1 MSWKVFFID
10 LVQSVGV
17 KLIFAAIIFGVG
29 MWLAKFLPKLIMKT
43 RGYKRLDE
51 TLANFIMSFIKIALY
66 AVVFVSVAIVL
77 GVPATSFITAL
88 ASAGVAIGLALQGSL
103 SNFAGGIMLL
113 IFKPFKD
120 GDYIEGTGV
129 SGTVKSIT
137 IFYTTLIT
145 PDNKQITVPN
155 GALSNSSIT
164 NYSAHD
170 TRRNDLVF
178 NVSYKSD
185 IESVKAILLK
195 AAYDNDAVLKDP
207 APVAVVNNH
216 GDKGLE
222 FTLRIWT
229 KGADYWDVNFALK
242 ERIKQL
248 FDKYEISIPYPQMDV
263 HIESK

>member
-1 MSWKVFFID
+1 MNWKVFFTD
-10 LVQSVGV
+10 LLQSIGV
-17 KLIFAAIIFGVG
+17 KLIFAALLFAVG
-29 MWLAKFLPKLIMKT
+29 MWAAKLLPKILMKT

-66 AVVFVSVAIVL
+66 AAVFVSVAIVL

-103 SNFAGGIMLL
+103 SNFAGGIMILL
-113 IFKPFKD
+113 FKPFKD
-120 GDYIEGTGV
+120 GDYIEGAGV

-137 IFYTTLIT
+137 IFYTILDT

-155 GALSNSSIT
+155 GSLSNSSVI
-164 NYSAHD
+164 NYSAHE

-178 NVSYKSD
+178 TVSYESD
-185 IESVKAILLK
+185 VESVKAILLK
-195 AAYDNDAVLKDP
+195 AAYDDERVLKDP
-207 APVAVVNNH
+207 APVALVNNH
-216 GDKGLE
+216 GDNGLE

-229 KGADYWDVNFALK
+229 KGADYWDANFALK

>member
-1 MSWKVFFID
+1 MDWKTFFTE
-10 LVQSVGV
+10 LLRSVGV
-17 KLIFAAIIFGVG
+17 KIIFAALLFSLG
-29 MWLAKFLPKLIMKT
+29 MWLAKLLPKLVMKT

-66 AVVFVSVAIVL
+66 ALVFVSVAIVL
-77 GVPATSFITAL
+77 GVPATSFVTAL

-113 IFKPFKD
+113 LFKPFKD
-120 GDYIEGTGV
+120 GDYIEGAGV
-129 SGTVKSIT
+129 SGAVKSIT

-155 GALSNSSIT
+155 GTLSNSSIT
-164 NYSAHD
+164 NYSAHE

-178 NVSYKSD
+178 SVAYTSD
-185 IESVKAILLK
+185 PESVKAILLK
-195 AAYDNDAVLKDP
+195 AAYDNEKVLKDP
-207 APVAVVNNH
+207 APVAVLSAH
-216 GDKGLE
+216 GTSALE
-222 FTLRIWT
+222 FTLRVWT

-263 HIESK
+263 HVKQ

>member
-1 MSWKVFFID
+1 MNWKVFFTD
-10 LVQSVGV
+10 LLQSLGL
-17 KLIFAAIIFGVG
+17 KLIFAALLLFAGL
-29 MWLAKFLPKLIMKT
+29 WLAKLLPRLIMKT
-43 RGYKRLDE
+43 KGYKRLDE

-66 AVVFVSVAIVL
+66 AAVFVSVAIVL

-103 SNFAGGIMLL
+103 SNFAGGIMILL
-113 IFKPFKD
+113 FKPFKD
-120 GDYIEGTGV
+120 GDYIEGAGI

-137 IFYTTLIT
+137 IFYTTLVT

-155 GALSNSSIT
+155 GSLSNSSIV

-178 NVSYKSD
+178 SVSYDSD

-195 AAYDNDAVLKDP
+195 AAHDNEHVLKDP
-207 APVAVVNNH
+207 APVAVLNAH
-216 GDKGLE
+216 GDSGLE

-229 KGADYWDVNFALK
+229 KTENYWDANFALK
-242 ERIKQL
+242 ERVKQL

-263 HIESK
+263 HVDSK

>member
-1 MSWKVFFID
+1 MDWKVFFTE
-10 LVQSVGV
+10 LLQSVGV
-17 KLIFAAIIFGVG
+17 KLIFAALLFMLG
-29 MWLAKFLPKLIMKT
+29 MWLAKLLPKLIMKT
-43 RGYKRLDE
+43 KGYKKLDE

-120 GDYIEGTGV
+120 GDYIEGVGV

-155 GALSNSSIT
+155 GTLSNSSII

-178 NVSYKSD
+178 SVSYKSD
-185 IESVKAILLK
+185 AEAVKAILLK
-195 AAYDNDAVLKDP
+195 AAYDNEKVLKDP
-207 APVAVVNNH
+207 APVALLSEH
-216 GDKGLE
+216 GDSALR

-229 KGADYWDVNFALK
+229 KGEDYWDVNFALK

-248 FDKYEISIPYPQMDV
+248 FDKYGISIPYPQMDV
-263 HIESK
+263 HIDSK

>member
-1 MSWKVFFID
+1 MDWKAFFTD
-10 LVQSVGV
+10 LLQSVGV
-17 KLIFAAIIFGVG
+17 KLIFAAVLFSVG
-29 MWLAKFLPKLIMKT
+29 MWAAKLIPKILMKT

-66 AVVFVSVAIVL
+66 ATVFVSVAIVL
-77 GVPATSFITAL
+77 GVPTTSFITAL

-103 SNFAGGIMLL
+103 SNFAGGIMILL
-113 IFKPFKD
+113 FKPFED
-120 GDYIEGTGV
+120 GDYIEGAGV
-129 SGTVKSIT
+129 SGTVERIT
-137 IFYTTLIT
+137 IFYTILNT

-155 GALSNSSIT
+155 GSLSNASVT
-164 NYSAHD
+164 NYSAHE

-178 NVSYKSD
+178 TVSYESD
-185 IESVKAILLK
+185 IEGVKAILLK
-195 AAYDNDAVLKDP
+195 AAYDNEKVLKDP
-207 APVAVVNNH
+207 APVAVVSGNV
-216 GDKGLE
+216 DSGLQ

-229 KGADYWDVNFALK
+229 KSEDYWDANYALK

>member
-1 MSWKVFFID
+1 MDWKVFFID
-10 LVQSVGV
+10 LLQSIGV
-17 KLIFAAIIFGVG
+17 KLIFAAVLFSIG
-29 MWLAKFLPKLIMKT
+29 MWAAKLLPKLIMKT

-51 TLANFIMSFIKIALY
+51 TLANFIVSFIKIALY
-66 AVVFVSVAIVL
+66 AAVFVSVAIIL

-103 SNFAGGIMLL
+103 SNFAGGIMILL
-113 IFKPFKD
+113 FKPFKD
-120 GDYIEGTGV
+120 GDYIEGADV

-137 IFYTTLIT
+137 IFYTMLIT

-155 GALSNSSIT
+155 GTLSNSSIT
-164 NYSAHD
+164 NYSAND

-178 NVSYKSD
+178 SVSYKSD

-195 AAYDNDAVLKDP
+195 AAYDNEKVLKDP
-207 APVAVVNNH
+207 APVAVLSTH
-216 GDKGLE
+216 GDSALE
-222 FTLRIWT
+222 FTLRVWA
-229 KGADYWDVNFALK
+229 KNSDYWDVNFALK

-263 HIESK
+263 HIDNK